1 MSPRAALVL
10 VTAELGIGFGL
21 GFPAGLSLWLV
32 GAGLLAW
39 ATGTPCHDHFRPESK
54 PVNLPL
60 PWLLTR
66 RAGPPAPPERTVRR
80 GKDPACRRECER
92 LSLRSIRRLF

>member
-1 MSPRAALVL
+1 MSPRAALAVVAL
-10 VTAELGIGFGL
+10 ELGLGLGL

-32 GAGLLAW
+32 GAALLGW
-39 ATGTPCHDHFRPESK
+39 AVGTPCHDHIRPEAR

-66 RAGPPAPPERTVRR
+66 RGAPLPSSRRR
-80 GKDPACRRECER
+80 GEDPACRRDCER
-92 LSLRSIRRLF
+92 LSLRRGR